1 LATPPSE
8 GPRVGQPWPASQ
20 GRLYVAW
27 ASKFRRF
34 GPEGSRGP
42 MAPPGQEGNF
52 SWSWAVVDRHRSVL
66 TSDRLTTHF
75 DLDLKP
81 TSLGSTPYN

>member
-1 LATPPSE
+1 MPYHLATPPSE

-34 GPEGSRGP
+34 GPEGSRGLI
-42 MAPPGQEGNF
+42 APPGQEGN
-52 SWSWAVVDRHRSVL
+52 
-66 TSDRLTTHF
+66 
-75 DLDLKP
+75 
-81 TSLGSTPYN
+81 SLGLGQWSIATATS